1 MKLYHTSPEAIT
13 NITSSY
19 DNEFQGALFFSSTP
33 YFMSGA
39 SKFVYQIDISED
51 QVLEVCDLDYNQDI
65 IDEIKERFNVFFDI
79 DIDDDDAYDYL
90 LEDLSVWDTMSGRE
104 ECADFDWFIQGMQA
118 KAAKKENY
126 VAVEAEDEQG
136 TVFII
141 NMINKESLLK
151 DVTAEFLGA

>member
-1 MKLYHTSPEAIT
+1 MKLYHTSPELIT
-13 NITSSY
+13 NINSSY

-39 SKFVYQIDISED
+39 SKIVYEIEIAED
-51 QVLEVCDLDYNQDI
+51 QILEVCDLEYNQEI
-65 IDEIKERFNVFFDI
+65 IDEIKDRFNVLFDI
-79 DIDDDDAYDYL
+79 EIDDDDAYDYL
-90 LEDLSVWDTMSGRE
+90 LEDLSVWNTISDSDN
-104 ECADFDWFIQGMQA
+104 CADFDWFIQGIQA

-151 DVTAEFLGA
+151 DVTSKFLGA